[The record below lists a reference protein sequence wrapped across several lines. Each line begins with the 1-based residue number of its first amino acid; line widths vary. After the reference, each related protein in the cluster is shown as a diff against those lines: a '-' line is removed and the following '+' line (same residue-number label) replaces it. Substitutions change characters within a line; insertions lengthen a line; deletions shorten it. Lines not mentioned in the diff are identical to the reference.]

1 MTPDPGKP
9 DLDHRDSHQR
19 DLNLHDPETL
29 VRRAR
34 TLYQEASRQLDPATA
49 GRLRAAR
56 RQALEALHPAS
67 PRLASRLL
75 LPAGAFAVL
84 ALATLMIWQPLRHAD
99 QASPHAASAVPATD
113 ADSDLPP
120 DADSADPQLYQNLDF
135 YGWLA
140 ANDRTKAQH

>member
-1 MTPDPGKP
+1 MTPDPDK
-9 DLDHRDSHQR
+9 LA
-19 DLNLHDPETL
+19 
-29 VRRAR
+29 RRAR
-34 TLYQEASRQLDPATA
+34 ALYQEASRQLDPATA

-56 RQALEALHPAS
+56 RQALEAAKPAS

-84 ALATLMIWQPLRHAD
+84 ALATLMIWQPLRHAG
-99 QASPHAASAVPATD
+99 QAPSHAASAVPAAD
-113 ADSDLPP
+113 PDSDLPP

-140 ANDRTKAQH
+140 ANDRVKARH

>member
-1 MTPDPGKP
+1 MTPDPDKYRP
-9 DLDHRDSHQR
+9 DESHPRQPGSDR
-19 DLNLHDPETL
+19 LA
-29 VRRAR
+29 RRAR
-34 TLYQEASRQLDPATA
+34 ALYLDASRQLDPATA

-56 RQALEALHPAS
+56 RQALDAARPA

-99 QASPHAASAVPATD
+99 RAPSHAMPAAAAVD

-140 ANDRTKAQH
+140 ANDRVKVRR

>member
-1 MTPDPGKP
+1 MTPHPDKPALDPRAFDQRDPGK
-9 DLDHRDSHQR
+9 LA
-19 DLNLHDPETL
+19 
-29 VRRAR
+29 RAR
-34 TLYQEASRQLDPATA
+34 ALYQEASRQIDPATA

-56 RQALEALHPAS
+56 RRALEAAQPTPA
-67 PRLASRLL
+67 RLAPRLL

-84 ALATLMIWQPLRHAD
+84 ALATLMIWQPSHHTDHAP
-99 QASPHAASAVPATD
+99 SRAATAIPATD

-140 ANDRTKAQH
+140 ANDRVKARH